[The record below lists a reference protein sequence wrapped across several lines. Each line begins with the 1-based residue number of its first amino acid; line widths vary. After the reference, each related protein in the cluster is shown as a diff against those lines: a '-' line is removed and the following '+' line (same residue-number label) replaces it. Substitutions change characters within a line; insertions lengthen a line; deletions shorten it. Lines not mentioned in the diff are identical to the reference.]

1 MTRQVTSV
9 YTSPRARRDFWL
21 FCVATFLGCLTSSTI
36 AYLSVILSSL
46 GVPQAQIG
54 MILSSP
60 LVPVTFAILLS
71 GPLISRFSALG
82 VMLCGQLISLLA
94 FLSLQWDVANPV
106 WAGAGRVLLGL
117 GFGMFFPAAL
127 VYAKS
132 KLQGPKTA
140 YLFGIA
146 ASMVPLPNI
155 VGPPLAEAYFLAFGI
170 KLFFVVFALPLM
182 ASILMLMTLGD
193 EPASNRANA
202 SRDLEYWRLLTM
214 RSIGVPL
221 YSVLVVGLAWGF
233 VVSFMSLL
241 LHRRGLNT
249 VYFFSTCTATLFFSR
264 FVILGLLVRTPK
276 EAVVALGLAL
286 MAASFFVIG
295 TSGIHPIVV
304 VAAGVAF
311 GLGYS
316 VAFPVLS
323 VWVSD
328 QFRAEQRGKPVALL
342 SALFQFGI
350 YAVPYIVASSAGIL
364 SLDAVMIWL
373 SGVAGSLSVALIIA
387 HHWRQHHELVRA
399 KAPLVE

>member
-1 MTRQVTSV
+1 MAPQTTSI
-9 YTSPRARRDFWL
+9 YTSSRARREFWL

-46 GVPQAQIG
+46 GVSEAQIG

-60 LVPVTFAILLS
+60 LLPVTFAILLS
-71 GPLISRFSALG
+71 GPLISRFSALTI
-82 VMLCGQLISLLA
+82 MLCGQLISLVA

-106 WAGAGRVLLGL
+106 CAGAGRVVLGL

-155 VGPPLAEAYFLAFGI
+155 VGPPLAELYFSTFGI
-170 KLFFVVFALPLM
+170 KFFFVVFALPL
-182 ASILMLMTLGD
+182 AVSILILITLGD
-193 EPASNRANA
+193 EPETKRTGTPQ
-202 SRDLEYWRLLTM
+202 DLEYWRLLTM
-214 RSIGVPL
+214 RSIAVPL

-241 LHRRGLNT
+241 LHRRAINT

-264 FVILGLLVRTPK
+264 FVILGLLVRAPR
-276 EAVVALGLAL
+276 EVVVALGLAL
-286 MAASFFVIG
+286 MAASLFIVG
-295 TSGIHPIVV
+295 ASGAHPMIVA
-304 VAAGVAF
+304 VAGAAF

-316 VAFPVLS
+316 AAFPVLS
-323 VWVSD
+323 VWISD
-328 QFRAEQRGKPVALL
+328 QFRAEHRGKPVALL

-350 YAVPYIVASSAGIL
+350 YVVPYVVASTTRVL
-364 SLDAVMIWL
+364 SLDGLMIWL
-373 SGVAGSLSVALIIA
+373 SGTVGSLSVALIIA
-387 HHWRQHHELVRA
+387 HHWRQHHELARA
-399 KAPLVE
+399 RDPIVD